1 MGGSPSEDGV
11 PPVPS
16 HGRTDGNGNPDDEED
31 LLQVRQERITPEQQY
46 LPDRCRTVMLW

>member
-1 MGGSPSEDGV
+1 MLFRSKTDEDEMGGSPSEDGV

-31 LLQVRQERITPEQQY
+31 LLQVTQEW
-46 LPDRCRTVMLW
+46 LMFGS